1 MQTQSSLADGRG
13 TPITERP
20 LSGPLQVFR
29 NAEVAELLADEM
41 KSHLVGERD
50 SITLRKGDG
59 LAVVRV
65 AVKKGGRIA
74 PHSVA
79 APFSVVVLS
88 GAIVFTAAGR
98 EETLRALDVA
108 TCDAGVEHGVTAV
121 EDAHLLI
128 SIAR

>member
-1 MQTQSSLADGRG
+1 MQAQSSLAAGRG
-13 TPITERP
+13 APVTERP

-41 KSHLVGERD
+41 KSPLVGERD

-59 LAVVRV
+59 LSVVRV
-65 AVKKGGRIA
+65 AVRKGGRIA

-79 APFSVVVLS
+79 APFCVVVLS
-88 GAIVFTAAGR
+88 GTIVFTADGR

-108 TCDAGVEHGVTAV
+108 SCDAGVEHGISAV
-121 EDAHLLI
+121 DDAHLLI